1 MNMRSLACIVVVA
14 GIWIGCHDP
23 QPAAG
28 ETTMDASSEVE
39 ATDGWVRTSTWP
51 SGQVRREVLLDARDS
66 VEVRM
71 FHENGVLDR
80 VARYEAGQKTG
91 VWQAFYPDG
100 TKWAEHQY
108 EAGVQIGPYTTW
120 HPNGQVAIEGHYNAE
135 GQPTG
140 TWLFF
145 DSLGNVQREVAG
157 KSLPLR

>member
-1 MNMRSLACIVVVA
+1 MKVLNWVWAVVLLGCQVGGTDADKQLEVA
-14 GIWIGCHDP
+14 EP
-23 QPAAG
+23 RG
-28 ETTMDASSEVE
+28 EIK
-39 ATDGWVRTSTWP
+39 DGWVQTAAWP
-51 SGQVRREVLLDARDS
+51 TGQVRRQVLLEKGDS

-71 FHENGVLDR
+71 FHENGVVDR
-80 VARYEAGQKTG
+80 IGRYRGGEKVG

-100 TKWAEHQY
+100 AKWAEHQY

-157 KSLPLR
+157 ESLPLR